1 MSMMDTHAKKGE
13 EAYKNAC
20 KYFDYAGE
28 CILERDLDSAYH
40 EIRKADGEFYRS
52 MENWYSAY
60 VDAET
65 PYKEFIRMQLNILID
80 FKKAIDC
87 RVEAIIHLR
96 LGEVVKDSVYI
107 KQARKYK
114 EQTCKYVKMI
124 QKKVQKQNEFLKR
137 HPEVK
142 EHIIEKWGIEESD
155 LRGSARAPLLYRTP
169 PHQKGTP

>member
-1 MSMMDTHAKKGE
+1 MDTHAKKGE

-20 KYFDYAGE
+20 KYFDHAGE
-28 CILERDLDSAYH
+28 CILEGDLDSAYH
-40 EIRKADGEFYRS
+40 GIRKADGEFYRS

-60 VDAET
+60 VNAEDL
-65 PYKEFIRMQLNILID
+65 YEKFIRMQLNILID

-114 EQTCKYVKMI
+114 KQICKYVIGI
-124 QKKVQKQNEFLKR
+124 QEKVQKQNEFLKNC
-137 HPEVK
+137 PEVK
-142 EHIIEKWGIEESD
+142 KHIIEKWGIEESD
-155 LRGSARAPLLYRTP
+155 LTRLTRRAPIF
-169 PHQKGTP
+169 